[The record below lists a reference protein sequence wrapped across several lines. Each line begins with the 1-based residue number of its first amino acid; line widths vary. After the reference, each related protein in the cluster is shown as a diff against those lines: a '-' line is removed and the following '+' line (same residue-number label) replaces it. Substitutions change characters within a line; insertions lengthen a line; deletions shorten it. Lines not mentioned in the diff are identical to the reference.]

1 MKNLVIFLILMFLS
15 QVAYA
20 IENLVHKGYWFECE
34 FSEKT
39 APPIDQCEMLDD
51 DGFNFKENVAINI
64 KNISSKE
71 TKCKKN
77 KIGQCF
83 QSNTKSINVTVGRSD
98 QVKFQ
103 DSNLILTFFGCSQKF
118 ELKNYINFIE
128 AMPSKKKCFWTGKKH
143 FYLKKYNGSVNI
155 VE

>member
-1 MKNLVIFLILMFLS
+1 MLLPKF
-15 QVAYA
+15 AYA
-20 IENLVHKGYWFECE
+20 KENLVLKGYWFECE
-34 FSEKT
+34 FSGKT
-39 APPIDQCEMLDD
+39 VPPKDQCEMLDD
-51 DGFNFKENVAINI
+51 DGFNFKGNVAINV

-103 DSNLILTFFGCSQKF
+103 DSNLILTFLGCSQKF
-118 ELKNYINFIE
+118 KLKNYKNFIQ
-128 AMPSKKKCFWTGKKH
+128 AMPNKKKCFWTGKKH

-155 VE
+155 TE

>member
-1 MKNLVIFLILMFLS
+1 MKNLILFLILILLPKF
-15 QVAYA
+15 AYA
-20 IENLVHKGYWFECE
+20 KENLVLKGYWFECE

-39 APPIDQCEMLDD
+39 VPPKDQCEMLDD
-51 DGFNFKENVAINI
+51 DGFNFKGNVAINV

-83 QSNTKSINVTVGRSD
+83 QSNTKSINVKIGRSD

-103 DSNLILTFFGCSQKF
+103 DSHLILTFLGCSQKF
-118 ELKNYINFIE
+118 ELKNYKNFIE
-128 AMPSKKKCFWTGKKH
+128 AMPDKKKCFWTGKKH
-143 FYLKKYNGSVNI
+143 FYLKKYDGSVNI
-155 VE
+155 KE

>member
-1 MKNLVIFLILMFLS
+1 MKNFIIFLILMFLP
-15 QVAYA
+15 QFANA
-20 IENLVHKGYWFECE
+20 KENLVLKGYWFECE

-39 APPIDQCEMLDD
+39 TPPKDQCDMLDD
-51 DGFNFKENVAINI
+51 DGFNFKGNVAINV

-83 QSNTKSINVTVGRSD
+83 QSNTKSIDVTIGRSD

-103 DSNLILTFFGCSQKF
+103 DSNLILTFLGCSQRFK
-118 ELKNYINFIE
+118 LKNYINFIE
-128 AMPSKKKCFWTGKKH
+128 AMPDKKKCFWTGKKH
-143 FYLKKYNGSVNI
+143 FYLKKFDGSVNI
-155 VE
+155 KK

>member
-1 MKNLVIFLILMFLS
+1 MLLPQFAKAKESLIL
-15 QVAYA
+15 
-20 IENLVHKGYWFECE
+20 KGYWFECE

-39 APPIDQCEMLDD
+39 AAPKDQCEMLDD
-51 DGFNFKENVAINI
+51 DGFNFIEDVAINI

-83 QSNTKSINVTVGRSD
+83 KSNTKSINVTVGRSD

-103 DSNLILTFFGCSQKF
+103 DSHLILSFLCCSQKF
-118 ELKNYINFIE
+118 KLKNYINFME
-128 AMPSKKKCFWTGKKH
+128 AMPDKKNAFGLVK
-143 FYLKKYNGSVNI
+143 NI
-155 VE
+155 FI

>member
-1 MKNLVIFLILMFLS
+1 MLLPQFANAKKSLVL
-15 QVAYA
+15 
-20 IENLVHKGYWFECE
+20 NGYWFECE

-39 APPIDQCEMLDD
+39 DPPKDECEMLDD
-51 DGFNFKENVAINI
+51 DGFNFKEDVAINI

-83 QSNTKSINVTVGRSD
+83 KSNTKSINVTVGRSD

-103 DSNLILTFFGCSQKF
+103 DSNLILTFLGCSQKF
-118 ELKNYINFIE
+118 KLKNYTNFIE
-128 AMPSKKKCFWTGKKH
+128 AMPYKKKCFWTGKKH
-143 FYLKKYNGSVNI
+143 FYLKKYNGLVNI
-155 VE
+155 TE

>member
-1 MKNLVIFLILMFLS
+1 MKNFIIFLILILLPQF
-15 QVAYA
+15 VYA
-20 IENLVHKGYWFECE
+20 KENLILKGYWFECE

-39 APPIDQCEMLDD
+39 TPPKDQCEMLDD
-51 DGFNFKENVAINI
+51 DGFNFLENVAINI

-83 QSNTKSINVTVGRSD
+83 QSYTKSINVTVGRSN

-103 DSNLILTFFGCSQKF
+103 DSNLILTFLGCSQKF

-128 AMPSKKKCFWTGKKH
+128 ALPDKKKCFWTGKKH

>member
-1 MKNLVIFLILMFLS
+1 MKNFIIFLILMLLTQF
-15 QVAYA
+15 ANA
-20 IENLVHKGYWFECE
+20 KENLALKGYWFECE

-39 APPIDQCEMLDD
+39 DPPMDRCEMLDD
-51 DGFNFKENVAINI
+51 DGFYFKEDVAVNI

-83 QSNTKSINVTVGRSD
+83 RSNTKSINVKVGRSD

-103 DSNLILTFFGCSQKF
+103 HSNLILTFLGCSQKF
-118 ELKNYINFIE
+118 KLKNFIYFIE
-128 AMPSKKKCFWTGKKH
+128 AIPDKKKCFWTGKKH
-143 FYLKKYNGSVNI
+143 FYLKKFDGSVNI
-155 VE
+155 KK

>member
-1 MKNLVIFLILMFLS
+1 MKNLVVFLILMFLP
-15 QVAYA
+15 QFAYA
-20 IENLVHKGYWFECE
+20 IENLVLEGYWFECE

-39 APPIDQCEMLDD
+39 TPPKDQCDMLDD
-51 DGFNFKENVAINI
+51 DGFKFKENIAVNI

-71 TKCKKN
+71 INCKKN

-83 QSNTKSINVTVGRSD
+83 RSNISSINVKVGRSD

-103 DSNLILTFFGCSQKF
+103 DSNLILNFLGCSQKF
-118 ELKNYINFIE
+118 KLKNFKNFIR
-128 AMPSKKKCFWTGKKH
+128 AMPDKKKCFWTGKKH

-155 VE
+155 TE